1 MAVTHRVRREGLHR
15 VAVQV
20 VAARVVVQLGQQALP
35 DGVCVSRL
43 PEPLVMGTL
52 YGSFGS
58 YAIGLILLAAVAAA
72 ALAFTGTGL
81 SHAVSRRATA
91 HSH

>member
-1 MAVTHRVRREGLHR
+1 
-15 VAVQV
+15 
-20 VAARVVVQLGQQALP
+20 
-35 DGVCVSRL
+35 
-43 PEPLVMGTL
+43 MGTL